1 MILCYNFKDGGYMN
15 QEKIGKFIYDLRKK
29 YNLTQA
35 ELANRLHVTAQAVSK
50 WENGRGVPDIELLKR
65 LSEEFD
71 VSISELIEGKKENKR
86 KNKITF
92 IVATFLIIIVISIL
106 IIVFI
111 FQNNNST
118 FNFSTLVCQN
128 DSFSIN
134 GVIAYDDAK
143 KSVYISN
150 IHYCDETIEEPKAI
164 AVECILYE
172 MVNDEEIKIAKY
184 GSLSDVLENDYISKY
199 LSNVEF
205 NIDDYT
211 CGCNKDT
218 CNNLHIRIN
227 ALNEQNEVITYEI
240 PLSVDRS
247 CSE

>member
-1 MILCYNFKDGGYMN
+1 MN

-35 ELANRLHVTAQAVSK
+35 ELASRLHVTAQAVSK
-50 WENGRGVPDIELLKR
+50 WENGRGVPDIELLKK

-71 VSISELIEGKKENKR
+71 VSISELIEGEKEHKKTK
-86 KNKITF
+86 KIWFLSGAALIVVVIAVVLLVSFQRVDESFTF
-92 IVATFLIIIVISIL
+92 SSLI
-106 IIVFI
+106 
-111 FQNNNST
+111 
-118 FNFSTLVCQN
+118 CDN

-150 IHYCDETIEEPKAI
+150 IHYCDETLEEPKAQ

-172 MVNDEEIKIAKY
+172 VVNDEEVEIARY
-184 GSLSDVLENDYISKY
+184 GSLSDVKDNDYISKY
-199 LSNVEF
+199 LSNIEF

-211 CGCNKDT
+211 CGCNSDT

-240 PLSVDRS
+240 PLSVNHT
-247 CSE
+247 CSD

>member
-1 MILCYNFKDGGYMN
+1 MN

-50 WENGRGVPDIELLKR
+50 WENGRGVPDIELLKK

-71 VSISELIEGKKENKR
+71 VSISELIEGEKNNKKN
-86 KNKITF
+86 NKIWLVSSA
-92 IVATFLIIIVISIL
+92 ILVVLIVITITLL
-106 IIVFI
+106 ITIPNDDESF
-111 FQNNNST
+111 T
-118 FNFSTLVCQN
+118 FSSLVCDN

-143 KSVYISN
+143 RSVYISN
-150 IHYCDETIEEPKAI
+150 ISYCDKVLEEPQAI

-172 MVNDEEIKIAKY
+172 TIDSEEVEIAKY
-184 GSLSDVLENDYISKY
+184 GSLDEVSNSNYISAY
-199 LSNVEF
+199 LDKVEF

-211 CGCNKDT
+211 CGCNTDT

-240 PLSVDRS
+240 PLSVNRTCGD
-247 CSE
+247 

>member
-1 MILCYNFKDGGYMN
+1 MN

-35 ELANRLHVTAQAVSK
+35 ELASRLHVTAQAVSK
-50 WENGRGVPDIELLKR
+50 WENGRGVPDIELLKK

-71 VSISELIEGKKENKR
+71 VSISELIEGQKEYKKTK
-86 KNKITF
+86 KIWFLSGAVLIVVVIVVVLLVSFQRDDESFTF
-92 IVATFLIIIVISIL
+92 SSLI
-106 IIVFI
+106 
-111 FQNNNST
+111 
-118 FNFSTLVCQN
+118 CDN

-150 IHYCDETIEEPKAI
+150 IHYCDETLEEPKAQ

-172 MVNDEEIKIAKY
+172 VVNDEEVEIARY
-184 GSLSDVLENDYISKY
+184 GSLSDVKDNDYISKY
-199 LSNVEF
+199 LSNIEF

-211 CGCNKDT
+211 CGCNSDT

-240 PLSVDRS
+240 PLSVNHT
-247 CSE
+247 CSD